1 MANLWKAVVTVK
13 GGPIPEEVIERVREH
28 YDIVDVVGRYVQ
40 LKKSGRNYFGLCP
53 FHSEK
58 TPSFSV
64 SPEKQIY
71 YCFGCGEGGNVIKF
85 IMEMEQLTFVE
96 AVRRLAE
103 EAAIPLPQVGTISD
117 PEDGPRKRMREALEW
132 ACRLYHHILLNTDQG
147 RDAFRYLQERGVSM
161 ETIKE
166 FRLGYAPSSGDI
178 LLRFLKRKGF
188 SEKLQ
193 EEAGLISSSDSA
205 TLPRRFFDRF
215 RGRVM
220 FPIHDSQGRVIAF
233 RGRML
238 GEGHPKYLNSPE
250 TPLFHKG
257 RQLFNFH
264 RARRAIRRERQAI
277 LFEGYMDVIA
287 AWQAGIQT
295 GVASL
300 GTSLSDDQARMIRLN
315 AEHVTICYDA
325 DDAGQAAADRGLEV
339 LKERGCLV
347 KVAQMPPG
355 MDPDDF
361 LRKRGAEAFREEIL
375 AEALPLPAFKL
386 EYLKRDH
393 NLQDEGERMKYL
405 TRALDV
411 ISDLSLA
418 IERDHYL
425 RRLADEFRLSL
436 DALKEEQKRIWRR
449 KKEKK
454 RDKGGAKWNTE
465 YHESKHMVAHQR
477 RPSAYEE
484 AERQLVALMMRDQSV
499 AERVRES
506 IGAEFHVEEYAAIV
520 AYLYAYYA
528 EGHPPDPSRFI
539 HYVKDERL
547 MNCASELAMMEFPD
561 SVSDEGIEDCIR
573 RVRNYP
579 LYLEM
584 ESVKRQIEQAERAGD
599 IAKAVQLGAEFDR
612 LKKRV
617 QVRP

>member
-233 RGRML
+233 GGRML

-361 LRKRGAEAFREEIL
+361 LRKRGADAFREEIL
-375 AEALPLPAFKL
+375 AEALPFP
-386 EYLKRDH
+386 
-393 NLQDEGERMKYL
+393 
-405 TRALDV
+405 
-411 ISDLSLA
+411 LS
-418 IERDHYL
+418 
-425 RRLADEFRLSL
+425 S
-436 DALKEEQKRIWRR
+436 
-449 KKEKK
+449 
-454 RDKGGAKWNTE
+454 WNT
-465 YHESKHMVAHQR
+465 
-477 RPSAYEE
+477 
-484 AERQLVALMMRDQSV
+484 
-499 AERVRES
+499 
-506 IGAEFHVEEYAAIV
+506 
-520 AYLYAYYA
+520 
-528 EGHPPDPSRFI
+528 
-539 HYVKDERL
+539 
-547 MNCASELAMMEFPD
+547 
-561 SVSDEGIEDCIR
+561 
-573 RVRNYP
+573 
-579 LYLEM
+579 
-584 ESVKRQIEQAERAGD
+584 
-599 IAKAVQLGAEFDR
+599 
-612 LKKRV
+612 
-617 QVRP
+617 

>member
-1 MANLWKAVVTVK
+1 MK
-13 GGPIPEEVIERVREH
+13 GGPIPEEVIDRVREH

-71 YCFGCGEGGNVIKF
+71 YCFGCGEGGDVIKF
-85 IMEMEQLTFVE
+85 VMEMEQLSFVE

-103 EAAIPLPQVGTISD
+103 EAAIPLPRMGTFSD
-117 PEDGPRKRMREALEW
+117 PEDGPRKRMREALDW

-166 FRLGYAPSSGDI
+166 FRLGYAPSSGNI

-193 EEAGLISSSDSA
+193 AEAGLLSTSESA
-205 TLPRRFFDRF
+205 TASLRYFDRF

-220 FPIHDSQGRVIAF
+220 FPIHDSQGRIIAF
-233 RGRML
+233 GGRLL

-257 RQLFNFH
+257 KHLFNLH
-264 RARRAIRRERQAI
+264 RARKAIRRERQVV
-277 LFEGYMDVIA
+277 LFEGYMDVIS

-300 GTSLSDDQARMIRLN
+300 GTSLSEDQARTIRLSAEN
-315 AEHVTICYDA
+315 AIICYDA

-339 LKERGCLV
+339 LKGRGCNV

-361 LRKRGAEAFREEIL
+361 IRRRGAEAFREEIL

-386 EYLKRDH
+386 EYLKRKY

-405 TRALDV
+405 THALDV

-436 DALKEEQKRIWRR
+436 EALKQEQKRIWQR

-454 RDKGGAKWNTE
+454 RDKGGAKWNTD
-465 YHESKHMVAHQR
+465 YHEGKHMVVRQR
-477 RPSAYEE
+477 RPSAHEE
-484 AERQLVALMMRDQSV
+484 AEKQLVALMMRDRNV

-506 IGAEFHVEEYAAIV
+506 VGADFHVDEYAAIA

-528 EGHPPDPSRFI
+528 EGNPADPSRFI
-539 HYVKDERL
+539 HYVKDECL
-547 MNCASELAMMEFPD
+547 MSRISELAMMEFPE

-573 RVRNYP
+573 IIRNYP
-579 LYLEM
+579 LYIEM
-584 ESVKRQIEQAERAGD
+584 ESVKRRIEQAERAGD
-599 IAKAVQLGAEFDR
+599 IAKAVRLGAELYQ

-617 QVRP
+617 KVRP

>member
-1 MANLWKAVVTVK
+1 
-13 GGPIPEEVIERVREH
+13 
-28 YDIVDVVGRYVQ
+28 
-40 LKKSGRNYFGLCP
+40 
-53 FHSEK
+53 
-58 TPSFSV
+58 
-64 SPEKQIY
+64 
-71 YCFGCGEGGNVIKF
+71 
-85 IMEMEQLTFVE
+85 
-96 AVRRLAE
+96 
-103 EAAIPLPQVGTISD
+103 
-117 PEDGPRKRMREALEW
+117 
-132 ACRLYHHILLNTDQG
+132 
-147 RDAFRYLQERGVSM
+147 
-161 ETIKE
+161 
-166 FRLGYAPSSGDI
+166 
-178 LLRFLKRKGF
+178 
-188 SEKLQ
+188 
-193 EEAGLISSSDSA
+193 
-205 TLPRRFFDRF
+205 
-215 RGRVM
+215 M

-233 RGRML
+233 GGRML

-264 RARRAIRRERQAI
+264 RARRAIRKERQAI

-386 EYLKRDH
+386 EYLKRDY

-454 RDKGGAKWNTE
+454 RDKGGRSGILNTTKANTWS
-465 YHESKHMVAHQR
+465 HTSAGPPPTKR
-477 RPSAYEE
+477 RKGSWWP
-484 AERQLVALMMRDQSV
+484 
-499 AERVRES
+499 
-506 IGAEFHVEEYAAIV
+506 
-520 AYLYAYYA
+520 
-528 EGHPPDPSRFI
+528 
-539 HYVKDERL
+539 
-547 MNCASELAMMEFPD
+547 
-561 SVSDEGIEDCIR
+561 
-573 RVRNYP
+573 
-579 LYLEM
+579 
-584 ESVKRQIEQAERAGD
+584 
-599 IAKAVQLGAEFDR
+599 
-612 LKKRV
+612 
-617 QVRP
+617 